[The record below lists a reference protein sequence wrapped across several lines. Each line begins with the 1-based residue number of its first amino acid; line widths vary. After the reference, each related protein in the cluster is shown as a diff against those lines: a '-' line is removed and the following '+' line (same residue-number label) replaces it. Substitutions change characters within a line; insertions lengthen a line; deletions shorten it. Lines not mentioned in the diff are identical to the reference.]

1 MVGPMVF
8 VYALLVSFILT
19 GAARNAKLRR
29 PNPPI
34 MQYTGYVL
42 CGVTGGVSLAL
53 FGLAAL
59 SWFGVAALSLPN
71 VAAAI

>member
-42 CGVTGGVSLAL
+42 CGLTG
-53 FGLAAL
+53 AL
-59 SWFGVAALSLPN
+59 SAMLFAVAALGFFGASA
-71 VAAAI
+71 V